1 MLQNLS
7 LQELEELQTR
17 LGKVLEILNPDGLK
31 ISQLYERNE
40 QQTIM
45 VECLSIDVMHL
56 IMKQYQAKRK
66 P

>member
-1 MLQNLS
+1 MLNNLN
-7 LQELEELQTR
+7 LRELEELQAR

-40 QQTIM
+40 QEVIM
-45 VECLSIDVMHL
+45 VECLSIDVMHF
-56 IMKQYQAKRK
+56 IMKKYQERRE

>member
-1 MLQNLS
+1 MLNNLN
-7 LQELEELQTR
+7 LRELEELQAR
-17 LGKVLEILNPDGLK
+17 LGKVLEILNPDELK

-40 QQTIM
+40 KEVIM

-56 IMKQYQAKRK
+56 IMKKYQERHQ